1 MSQTTSTSPLIELR
15 DVRVVY
21 TSRTGSLL
29 KPVKI
34 HAVDGVSLQ
43 VLPGRTLG
51 IVGESGSGKTTTA
64 RVLLG
69 LEQATSG
76 EVYFKGRRMGRR
88 SARQRKEIGRVVSA
102 VFQDPATALNPRMV
116 IRDALRDPLD
126 VHGIGS
132 PAQRKEKVRELIQ
145 LVGLPTSALDMLPTQ
160 LSGGQRQRVA
170 IARSIAARPD
180 LIVADEPI
188 SALDASS
195 QAGVAAMMR
204 RLCLDAGAG
213 MLFISHDLSVVRQIA
228 DRTAVMYRGRIVESG
243 ATEVVWNDPVHPYTR
258 ALLAAIPRADGKGN
272 LPQAPAAEAPA
283 EWASEVPEAL
293 ERV

>member
-1 MSQTTSTSPLIELR
+1 MSDLLQVQDLVVEYGGRTP
-15 DVRVVY
+15 VR
-21 TSRTGSLL
+21 
-29 KPVKI
+29 
-34 HAVDGVSLQ
+34 AVDGISLD
-43 VLPGRTLG
+43 VRAGEVVAL
-51 IVGESGSGKTTTA
+51 VGESGCGKSSTA
-64 RVLLG
+64 RAVVGMEKPADGQVRYHGRSVPPLG
-69 LEQATSG
+69 LRTRDVALTAMQ
-76 EVYFKGRRMGRR
+76 M
-88 SARQRKEIGRVVSA
+88 
-102 VFQDPATALNPRMV
+102 VFQDPNSSLNPRKRV
-116 IRDALRDPLD
+116 AAQIADGIAAARARGAEGSKPDYWLD
-126 VHGIGS
+126 
-132 PAQRKEKVRELIQ
+132 Q
-145 LVGLPTSALDMLPTQ
+145 VGLAPDLAARYPHQ

-243 ATEVVWNDPVHPYTR
+243 ATEVIWNDPLHPYTR
-258 ALLAAIPRADGKGN
+258 ALLAAIPRADGKGD
-272 LPQAPAAEAPA
+272 LPQAPAAEAPP

-293 ERV
+293 QRV

>member
-1 MSQTTSTSPLIELR
+1 VSDLLQVQDLVVEYGGRTP
-15 DVRVVY
+15 VR
-21 TSRTGSLL
+21 
-29 KPVKI
+29 
-34 HAVDGVSLQ
+34 AVDGISLD
-43 VLPGRTLG
+43 VRAGEVVAL
-51 IVGESGSGKTTTA
+51 VGESGCGKSSTA
-64 RVLLG
+64 RAVVGMEKPADGQVRYHGRSVPPLG
-69 LEQATSG
+69 LRTRDVALTAMQ
-76 EVYFKGRRMGRR
+76 M
-88 SARQRKEIGRVVSA
+88 
-102 VFQDPATALNPRMV
+102 VFQDPNSSLNPRKRV
-116 IRDALRDPLD
+116 AAQIADGIAAARARGAEGSKPDYWLD
-126 VHGIGS
+126 
-132 PAQRKEKVRELIQ
+132 Q
-145 LVGLPTSALDMLPTQ
+145 VGLAPDLAARYPHQ

-243 ATEVVWNDPVHPYTR
+243 ATEVIWNDPLHPYTR
-258 ALLAAIPRADGKGN
+258 ALLAAIPRADGKGD
-272 LPQAPAAEAPA
+272 LPQAPAAEAPP

-293 ERV
+293 QRV